1 MGGVDAVHHQ
11 ATLADG
17 GSTSRLALK
26 DWQVVDSSRGLR
38 GWLVGVIGL
47 CDTGGRRW
55 RRWQRREVLRDLRIV
70 GGKLAGEAH
79 GSSVGEQDGR
89 EISIPPGMFV
99 CRLFLALSYYLLFF
113 HTCRLRSPKCI

>member
-26 DWQVVDSSRGLR
+26 DWQGVDSSRGLR

-70 GGKLAGEAH
+70 SGKL
-79 GSSVGEQDGR
+79 VGEVDGHR
-89 EISIPPGMFV
+89 VGEHRRSSRGVGNFQRRFVRCMFV
-99 CRLFLALSYYLLFF
+99 GYTL
-113 HTCRLRSPKCI
+113 